1 MKRKSTINIF
11 YLKCLFVCL
20 ILRIYIPRTNIR
32 HTWKQHK
39 SCCKI
44 YHALFIPCS
53 PHTHTQRSHFNGN
66 ASYRIKNVH
75 EMWMLKMMRP
85 VAKKIAAIQYKDGY
99 FYFLIQAATKFYREK
114 KLVCAF
120 FWMKLNVCLMC
131 FIFDDHHRC
140 RLHCIANNEQFYL
153 WSEKKYARFLGVQL
167 YNNSWTMMMMEQI
180 SIKWNVYDFPSTSS
194 SC

>member
-66 ASYRIKNVH
+66 ASYRIKRTWNV
-75 EMWMLKMMRP
+75 
-85 VAKKIAAIQYKDGY
+85 
-99 FYFLIQAATKFYREK
+99 
-114 KLVCAF
+114 
-120 FWMKLNVCLMC
+120 NVE
-131 FIFDDHHRC
+131 DDEAR
-140 RLHCIANNEQFYL
+140 
-153 WSEKKYARFLGVQL
+153 SEKNCSNTVQRWLFLFPNPSSNKIL
-167 YNNSWTMMMMEQI
+167 PRKKTSLCLFLNEIECMF
-180 SIKWNVYDFPSTSS
+180 NVFYIWWSS
-194 SC
+194 SSSSSLYCQQWAILFMKWEKICAVFGCATLQQLLDDDDDGTNLN

>member
-1 MKRKSTINIF
+1 MFVWYCAYTFHGLILDTLENSINHVAKYIMR
-11 YLKCLFVCL
+11 CLFRV
-20 ILRIYIPRTNIR
+20 
-32 HTWKQHK
+32 H
-39 SCCKI
+39 
-44 YHALFIPCS
+44 
-53 PHTHTQRSHFNGN
+53 HTHKD
-66 ASYRIKNVH
+66 RILMVMLVTVLNVH
-75 EMWMLKMMRP
+75 EMWMLKMMMP

-114 KLVCAF
+114 KTSLCLF
-120 FWMKLNVCLMC
+120 FWMKLNVCLIC
-131 FIFDDHHRC
+131 FIFDDHHRR